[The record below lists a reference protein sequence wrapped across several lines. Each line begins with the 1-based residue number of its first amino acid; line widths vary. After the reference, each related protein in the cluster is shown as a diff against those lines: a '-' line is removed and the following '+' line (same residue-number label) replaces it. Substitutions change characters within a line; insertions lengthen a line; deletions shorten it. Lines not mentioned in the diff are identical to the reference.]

1 MVKTPGDY
9 PPSLPDRAGRY
20 VSVIHKAIRAAVP
33 KLKPDILHVMLG
45 YGPFHYKHASGHEGD
60 WFVVGLASQ
69 KNYVSRYIC
78 ACDKNGY
85 LAEKNK
91 SRLRRSSRRPQ
102 LHTLQEARRL
112 EFEGGDGVSQ
122 ESRGVGAEAG
132 RVFAGPVRNFSG

>member
-9 PPSLPDRAGRY
+9 PPSLPEPRRKI
-20 VSVIHKAIRAAVP
+20 VSVIHKAIRAALP
-33 KLKPDILHVMLG
+33 KLMPDILHVMLG

-91 SRLRRSSRRPQ
+91 SRLGDFPSAAAAYASRSSK
-102 LHTLQEARRL
+102 T
-112 EFEGGDGVSQ
+112 
-122 ESRGVGAEAG
+122 
-132 RVFAGPVRNFSG
+132 

>member
-1 MVKTPGDY
+1 MPEPRRKI
-9 PPSLPDRAGRY
+9 
-20 VSVIHKAIRAAVP
+20 VSVIHKAIRAALP
-33 KLKPDILHVMLG
+33 KLMPDILHVMLG

-91 SRLRRSSRRPQ
+91 SRLGDFPSAAAAYASRSSK
-102 LHTLQEARRL
+102 T
-112 EFEGGDGVSQ
+112 
-122 ESRGVGAEAG
+122 
-132 RVFAGPVRNFSG
+132 